1 MPDTADQPIDRVINV
16 LEAICKADG
25 PIGIAEIAASVNLP
39 APTVHR
45 VVEQL
50 STRRLLK
57 RAIGSKRVVIDGRLV
72 QLGTSILRNAI
83 IGDRPH
89 AILMEVARS
98 IPEHCQIGI
107 VSEGEVLYVDSAR
120 VTVGHGLQFTPGQR
134 APLHCT
140 SIGKLFLASMSPK
153 KFEDWLEVAD
163 LRAFTPRTIVDKRA
177 LRADIKAIRKNQWAY
192 SGEEFVDGVSGCAV
206 AIQTRNRFIGGL
218 GVAAPSIRFGFD
230 KAQTVLPRLI
240 NAGRAIAA
248 VIA

>member
-25 PIGIAEIAASVNLP
+25 PKSIAEIASSVDLP

-50 STRRLLK
+50 STRGLLK
-57 RAIGSKRVVIDGRLV
+57 RALGSRRVVIDGRLV
-72 QLGTSILRNAI
+72 HLGASILRNAI
-83 IGDRPH
+83 LGDRPH
-89 AILMEVARS
+89 TILMEVAKS

-120 VTVGHGLQFTPGQR
+120 VAVGHGLQFTPGQR

-140 SIGKLFLASMSPK
+140 SIGKLFLASMSAK
-153 KFEDWLEVAD
+153 KFDDWLSVAD
-163 LRAFTPRTIVDKRA
+163 LQAFTPHTIIDKRA
-177 LRADIKAIRKNQWAY
+177 LRADIKMIRKNHWAY
-192 SGEEFVDGVSGCAV
+192 TGEEFVDGVSGCAV
-206 AIQTRNRFIGGL
+206 AIQTRGRFIGGL

-240 NAGRAIAA
+240 NASHAIAA
-248 VIA
+248 AIA